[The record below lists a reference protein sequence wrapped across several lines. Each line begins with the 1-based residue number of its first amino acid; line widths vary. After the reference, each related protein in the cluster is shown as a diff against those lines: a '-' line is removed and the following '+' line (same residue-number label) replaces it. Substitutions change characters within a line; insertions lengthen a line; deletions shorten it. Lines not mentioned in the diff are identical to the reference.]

1 MIEQLSRINS
11 RCKDIYFFL
20 IIVLFAIY
28 FYRKIVLYAYF
39 GLRSTFYDYFK
50 VIHKT
55 YFGVGGAKKVFS
67 LFWAI
72 LWSKLEKL

>member
-1 MIEQLSRINS
+1 M
-11 RCKDIYFFL
+11 L
-20 IIVLFAIY
+20 ISDCGVHF
-28 FYRKIVLYAYF
+28 
-39 GLRSTFYDYFK
+39 DYFK
-50 VIHKT
+50 VIHKA